1 MENLG
6 TVNYYFSGF
15 FREKLEA
22 DNIPSEMGSSR
33 PEREQ
38 SSFSVYPCY
47 PCMGPM
53 DYKGQ

>member
-33 PEREQ
+33 PERE
-38 SSFSVYPCY
+38 
-47 PCMGPM
+47 
-53 DYKGQ
+53 